1 MHFFIG
7 EVVIN
12 VQEFLISRQKLS
24 NGILLDQR
32 HIDRIAMVFLHKM
45 NQRATDIDYLK
56 AK

>member
-12 VQEFLISRQKLS
+12 VQDFLISRQKLS
-24 NGILLDQR
+24 NGIILDQR
-32 HIDRIAMVFLHKM
+32 HIDKIAMFFLHKM
-45 NQRATDIDYLK
+45 NQKAKDMEFLK